1 MSGLDNLNAR
11 LKYQGGNQ
19 QGRMNSDKL
28 RGLKKAL
35 LYSYQACTIIM
46 PLREG
51 ETEGREFRALINPDK
66 TKNDYDQKIISIP
79 FEDICLNEERVGTTT
94 QGLQEIGMKT
104 GDVFEW
110 KENGTHWLVYLR
122 DYNEIAYFMSEI
134 RRCDTTV
141 EINGHEYWI
150 YVRGPVET
158 TIPWNQKKGILWNTP
173 NYTLNIYITK
183 NEETDEFCKRFQKIK
198 IYGKPW
204 EIQTVDRVGGDDI
217 IELTVKE
224 AFSNTIEETEDA
236 IKEAEEKE
244 REEQKPPLIEP
255 YILGEDVVY
264 PYDVK
269 SYSIVGLPHEGKW
282 TISDNK
288 KAKFLECKDGRVTIE
303 ITTTRS
309 GNFNLSYIVED
320 TLVELSIKVDSL

>member
-1 MSGLDNLNAR
+1 MSGLDNLNTR
-11 LKYQGGNQ
+11 LRYYGGNQ
-19 QGRMNSDKL
+19 QGRMNADKL
-28 RGLKKAL
+28 RGLRKAL
-35 LYSYQACTIIM
+35 LYSYQAVTLIM

-51 ETEGREFRALINPDK
+51 EDEPRKFRALINPDK
-66 TKNDYDQKIISIP
+66 TKNDYDQKIVSIP
-79 FEDICLNEERVGTTT
+79 FKDICLNKEREGKTSDGMEEVG
-94 QGLQEIGMKT
+94 LKT

-110 KENGTHWLVYLR
+110 EENHTHWLVYLR
-122 DYNEIAYFMSEI
+122 DYNEVAYFMSEI
-134 RRCDTTV
+134 RRCDTSI
-141 EINGHEYWI
+141 EINGHEYWL

-158 TIPWNQKKGILWNTP
+158 TIPWNQKQGILWNTP

-183 NEETDEFCKRFQKIK
+183 NKETDEFFHRFQKVK
-198 IYGKPW
+198 IYGKSW
-204 EIQTVDRVGGDDI
+204 EVQTVDRIGGDDI
-217 IELTVKE
+217 LEITLKE
-224 AFSNTIEETEDA
+224 AYTNSIEDA
-236 IKEAEEKE
+236 ELEIRKEEEE
-244 REEQKPPLIEP
+244 GQEQPPLIEP

-269 SYSIVGLPHEGKW
+269 SYSIVGLPPEGEW

-309 GNFNLSYIVED
+309 GNFNLSYIVEN